1 MTSAETFAIVLA
13 AGMGTRMR
21 SQTPKV
27 MHQIAGRP
35 AVDHVLAGLN
45 DAGVTQSVV
54 VIGPELESQ
63 SGRFAP
69 HPTAVQRDRLGTGH
83 AVKIALDETDI
94 SSNTVLIV
102 YGDTPLLTSAT
113 IQRLVELQRSGA
125 GICLLA
131 FRPKNPA
138 AYGRLIVEGD
148 QVDRIVEAA
157 DASPE
162 ELLVTLCNSGVMA
175 VSGDKLATW
184 VRSLKNDNA
193 KKEYYLTDIVALAR
207 ADGASCSFVEG
218 SEDELAGINT
228 RADLAE
234 AERILQVRYRTA
246 AMEGGV
252 TLRDP
257 ESVYLSFDTEFGT
270 DIEVGPF
277 TVFGPGVS
285 VADNVIIKGFCHFE
299 NAVIGR
305 GAVVGPYARLRPGAA
320 VDAEAHIGNFVEI
333 KNARIEEGAKVNHLT
348 YIGDAR
354 VGKGANVG
362 AGTITANYD
371 GFNKSFTD
379 IGENASIG
387 SNSVLVAPVA
397 IGDGAITG
405 AGAVVRKDV
414 PADAIAITVAPQD
427 NRENT
432 AKRYKEARATLA
444 AKKKA
449 APKNTDKGS

>member
-162 ELLVTLCNSGVMA
+162 ELDEFTEAVIPLKITGPLVSPSISVDLEKLLRERVEDEIKDRLK
-175 VSGDKLATW
+175 DKLKG
-184 VRSLKNDNA
+184 L
-193 KKEYYLTDIVALAR
+193 
-207 ADGASCSFVEG
+207 
-218 SEDELAGINT
+218 
-228 RADLAE
+228 
-234 AERILQVRYRTA
+234 
-246 AMEGGV
+246 
-252 TLRDP
+252 
-257 ESVYLSFDTEFGT
+257 FD
-270 DIEVGPF
+270 
-277 TVFGPGVS
+277 
-285 VADNVIIKGFCHFE
+285 
-299 NAVIGR
+299 
-305 GAVVGPYARLRPGAA
+305 
-320 VDAEAHIGNFVEI
+320 
-333 KNARIEEGAKVNHLT
+333 
-348 YIGDAR
+348 
-354 VGKGANVG
+354 
-362 AGTITANYD
+362 
-371 GFNKSFTD
+371 
-379 IGENASIG
+379 
-387 SNSVLVAPVA
+387 
-397 IGDGAITG
+397 
-405 AGAVVRKDV
+405 
-414 PADAIAITVAPQD
+414 
-427 NRENT
+427 
-432 AKRYKEARATLA
+432 
-444 AKKKA
+444 
-449 APKNTDKGS
+449 